1 MKIKNYNNLFFLNGK
16 TAFITGGLGL
26 IGSEISVALSSMG
39 AKTIIID
46 VDEKKGINFV
56 NKLKK
61 KGYNVFYENIDL
73 SELRQ
78 IPETII
84 SLKKIYGCPDIWIN
98 NAFPKTQDWNSKIEE
113 LSMESYEKNIQDH
126 LNSYV
131 WLSKEVALHMKS
143 KGCGSIINFGSIY
156 GVVGADFS
164 IYEGTQMTMPM
175 AYSIIKGGI
184 VNFTRYLSSY
194 FGKYN
199 IRVNSICPGG
209 IFDNQDPIFV
219 ENYEK
224 KVPLNRMGKPEEI
237 ASVVLFLASDASSY
251 ITGATIMVDGGW
263 TAI

>member
-1 MKIKNYNNLFFLNGK
+1 
-16 TAFITGGLGL
+16 
-26 IGSEISVALSSMG
+26 
-39 AKTIIID
+39 
-46 VDEKKGINFV
+46 
-56 NKLKK
+56 
-61 KGYNVFYENIDL
+61 
-73 SELRQ
+73 
-78 IPETII
+78 
-84 SLKKIYGCPDIWIN
+84 
-98 NAFPKTQDWNSKIEE
+98 
-113 LSMESYEKNIQDH
+113 
-126 LNSYV
+126 
-131 WLSKEVALHMKS
+131 
-143 KGCGSIINFGSIY
+143 
-156 GVVGADFS
+156 
-164 IYEGTQMTMPM
+164 M